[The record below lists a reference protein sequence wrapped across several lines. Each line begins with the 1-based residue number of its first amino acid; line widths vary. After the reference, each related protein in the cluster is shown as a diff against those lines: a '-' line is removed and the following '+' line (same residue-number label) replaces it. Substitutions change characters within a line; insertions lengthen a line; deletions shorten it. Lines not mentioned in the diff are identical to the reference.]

1 MRYAAFNLLIPL
13 LLSSCSHK
21 NEAIELTRSFLPLYL
36 ILRTEV
42 RQTFIHSMTV
52 YRLRRN
58 QMFWTLK
65 NLESLKR
72 TILSLFAV

>member
-1 MRYAAFNLLIPL
+1 MRYVVFTLLITL
-13 LLSSCSHK
+13 VLSSCSHK

-42 RQTFIHSMTV
+42 QQTSIHSMTV

-58 QMFWTLK
+58 QMLWTLK
-65 NLESLKR
+65 NLKSLKR
-72 TILSLFAV
+72 TILSLFAA